1 MVNRLDENDDPLNE
15 AYTEFPGYKLGSQG
29 REVGRLSGFFAKF
42 FAVRG
47 RKPKQGRLSGDVL
60 KTTDTFEN
68 IAGIGVSKGLPKLPQ
83 VEYERKR
90 RYKEYEEMDEYPE
103 IAAALDIYGDD
114 ATQKNISGKT
124 FEIVT
129 DNEMVKEAVE
139 DFIKNVKLRDFIWD
153 IVRNTSKYG
162 DCFIENIVDLNNPNS
177 GIQRIKV
184 LNPNYISRVENEY
197 GYLKHFLQEVPD
209 PKSAFGAADNY
220 GGGVGS
226 GKFIALD
233 KEQVCHFRIHTSD
246 PNFYPYGKSIL
257 APGVRAWKSLRLM
270 EDAMLI
276 YRLARAPERRVFYV
290 DVGNLPTSK
299 VEMYMERVKQKFKK
313 EKFWDPQSGGISE
326 RYNPLST
333 DEDFFV
339 PTKAKSQTKI
349 ETLPGAQNLGETDDV
364 KYFRD
369 KLLAALKVPKDYI
382 VDKDKSPERKANL
395 SQLDIK
401 FARSVTR
408 LQREIEIALGTL
420 IRRHLKLRKF
430 PSTLVESI
438 EINLCPPSDMFEKR
452 RLELD
457 EQKTR
462 VVQAVKGLELFPN
475 EWLYENY
482 YQLSEG
488 EIEKI
493 SDKMKTQ
500 QEEQAAMQPDP
511 MMGGGMGMGM
521 GGGIP
526 PEGGEEGAEGAEGL
540 PPEEDGVA
548 PEPEKDRKPI
558 PPPPQK

>member
-1 MVNRLDENDDPLNE
+1 MVDRLDDNE
-15 AYTEFPGYKLGSQG
+15 DLLEESYTEFPGYKIGAGGRDLGKM
-29 REVGRLSGFFAKF
+29 SGFFAKF
-42 FAVRG
+42 FARRG
-47 RKPKQGRLSGDVL
+47 RKPKKGRLAGDVL

-68 IAGIGVSKGLPKLPQ
+68 VAGIGVSKGLPKLPQ

-103 IAAALDIYGDD
+103 IGAALDIYGDD
-114 ATQKNISGKT
+114 ATQKNITGEI
-124 FEIVT
+124 FEIIT
-129 DNEMVKEAVE
+129 ENEMVKESVV
-139 DFIKNVKLRDFIWD
+139 DFLHNVRLREFIWD
-153 IVRNTSKYG
+153 IVRNVSKYG
-162 DCFIENIVDLNNPNS
+162 DCFIENIVDLNNPDS
-177 GIQRIKV
+177 GIQRVKV

-197 GYLKHFLQEVPD
+197 GYLKHFLQELPD
-209 PKSAFGAADNY
+209 PRTAFTPDANY
-220 GGGVGS
+220 GAGVGS
-226 GKFIALD
+226 GKFITLD
-233 KEQVCHFRIHTSD
+233 KEQVCHFRVHTSD

-299 VEMYMERVKQKFKK
+299 VEMYMERIKQKFKK
-313 EKFWDPQSGGISE
+313 EKFWDPHSGGISE

-339 PTKAKSQTKI
+339 PTKAKSNTKI

-382 VDKDKSPERKANL
+382 VEKDKSPERKANL

-401 FARSVTR
+401 FARAVTR

-420 IRRHLKLRKF
+420 VRRHLRLRKF
-430 PSTLVESI
+430 PPTLVETV

-475 EWLYENY
+475 EYLYKQY
-482 YQLSEG
+482 YQMPED

-493 SDKMKTQ
+493 QDKMKTQ

-511 MMGGGMGMGM
+511 MMGGGMGMPGM
-521 GGGIP
+521 P
-526 PEGGEEGAEGAEGL
+526 PGEEGTEGGEEAPEGEEPPTNE
-540 PPEEDGVA
+540 PPEPG
-548 PEPEKDRKPI
+548 
-558 PPPPQK
+558 Q

>member
-1 MVNRLDENDDPLNE
+1 MADKLNEHDDNLLDES
-15 AYTEFPGYKLGSQG
+15 YTEFPGYKIASGG
-29 REVGRLSGFFAKF
+29 RDLGRLSGFFAKF
-42 FAVRG
+42 FARRG
-47 RKPKQGRLSGDVL
+47 RKPKHGRLAGDVL

-68 IAGIGVSKGLPKLPQ
+68 VAGIGVSKGLPKLPQ

-103 IAAALDIYGDD
+103 IGAALDIYGDD
-114 ATQKNISGKT
+114 STQKNITGKI
-124 FEIVT
+124 FEINT
-129 DNEMVKEAVE
+129 ENEMVKESVE
-139 DFIKNVKLRDFIWD
+139 DFLHNVRLREFIWD
-153 IVRNTSKYG
+153 IVRNVSKYG
-162 DCFIENIVDLNNPNS
+162 DCFIENIVDLNEPEA
-177 GIQRIKV
+177 GIQRVKV

-197 GYLKHFLQEVPD
+197 GYLKHFLQEMPD
-209 PKSAFGAADNY
+209 PKTAFAPDAQY

-226 GKFIALD
+226 GKFITLD
-233 KEQVCHFRIHTSD
+233 KEQIVHFRIHTSD

-276 YRLARAPERRVFYV
+276 YRLARAPERRVFYI

-299 VEMYMERVKQKFKK
+299 VEMYMERIKQKFKK

-339 PTKAKSQTKI
+339 PTRAKSNTKI

-382 VDKDKSPERKANL
+382 VEKDKSPERKANL
-395 SQLDIK
+395 SQLDVK
-401 FARSVTR
+401 FARAVTR
-408 LQREIEIALGTL
+408 MQREIEIALGTL
-420 IRRHLKLRKF
+420 VRRHLRLRKF
-430 PSTLVESI
+430 PPTLVEGV
-438 EINLCPPSDMFEKR
+438 ELNLCPPSDMFEKR

-475 EWLYENY
+475 EWLYKQY
-482 YQLSEG
+482 YQMAEE

-493 SDKMKTQ
+493 QDKMKTQ
-500 QEEQAAMQPDP
+500 QEEAAAMQPDP
-511 MMGGGMGMGM
+511 MMGGMGAPM
-521 GGGIP
+521 GGPMGEEGE
-526 PEGGEEGAEGAEGL
+526 EGGEEAPEGAEGAE
-540 PPEEDGVA
+540 PPTQQ
-548 PEPEKDRKPI
+548 
-558 PPPPQK
+558 PPKAGQ